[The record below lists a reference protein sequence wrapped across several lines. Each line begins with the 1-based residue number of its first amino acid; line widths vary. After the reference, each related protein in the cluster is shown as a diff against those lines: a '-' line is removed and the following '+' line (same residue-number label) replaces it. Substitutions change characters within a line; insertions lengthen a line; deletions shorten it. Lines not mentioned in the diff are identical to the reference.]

1 MDTTVFIASKGRL
14 DIYVDEADTAR
25 ILKEIQDNGGALSEY
40 EYYERHKPVYYG
52 IKNSDNGY
60 SPLKFPEP
68 KDYGMTAP
76 ELYSKAV
83 TYRDAMKK
91 FLELLIKRKPSM
103 AAEIKKITVLA
114 FPIVIIVFLIFVMVI
129 ALGG

>member
-1 MDTTVFIASKGRL
+1 METTVFIARKGRL
-14 DIYVDEADTAR
+14 DIYDEPADTDE
-25 ILKEIQDNGGALSEY
+25 ILKDIEDKGGALSEY
-40 EYYERHKPVYYG
+40 EFYEKHRPVYYG
-52 IKNSDNGY
+52 IQKSDGSY
-60 SPLKFPEP
+60 SPLTFPEA

-91 FLELLIKRKPSM
+91 FMELLIKKKPSM

-114 FPIVIIVFLIFVMVI
+114 FPIVIIVFLIFVMVV